1 MKAKRYSKVCYFV
14 WHNIYLEETLL
25 YDCMYNYMNVILFVK
40 KKKKNWKVFFFF
52 FFNPEINFLQLHI
65 HLIPMYVLISKY
77 IFNKQK
83 TQCNVALS
91 YKITLTLFYTF
102 FYSRAFLWYKNLVD
116 PKYSIPI
123 TATMVKNINLS
134 FNNVAQYYFNIT
146 MGHFRLQLQITFFSN
161 CGTMLIEA
169 AVMARVEVVRR
180 WTWGQSSTEYSGCL
194 VRR

>member
-1 MKAKRYSKVCYFV
+1 
-14 WHNIYLEETLL
+14 
-25 YDCMYNYMNVILFVK
+25 MYNYMNVILFVK
-40 KKKKNWKVFFFF
+40 KKKIWKVFFFF
-52 FFNPEINFLQLHI
+52 FLSRDFKLSSVTYSSYSNVCFNIK
-65 HLIPMYVLISKY
+65 VY

-134 FNNVAQYYFNIT
+134 FNNVTQYYFNIT